1 MPTPRKAETL
11 HDPDATK
18 SKKRRARGRPALKP
32 SKSFEQQIHRVYE
45 FLEGSGVQVTW
56 DDHVPDPDNLSQPRQ
71 IDITIKRDGKL
82 TLVECRHHRSR
93 QNVKWIEEMMG
104 RRVSLKADSAIAVSS
119 SGFTPGALS
128 KAKKHG
134 IVTRDLRELTER
146 EIREWGRRIAL
157 TLYFYEYSELE
168 LSLYLEC
175 GTIPKLDM
183 VALQSEIATHAF
195 TQSLF
200 NAAAQ
205 QLGTINPLKP
215 ENSGQT
221 VEFNLLIERAGFR
234 LCGQLV
240 HQVRLQGKAVLI
252 AQDFVSPAVVAYGN
266 PDDDPAQREIKVE
279 NFSLGRT
286 SIIHDAE
293 RISIFLDVSQ
303 VEGGPCWQFRFFR
316 VTGNDEI
323 EHESLELVGVER
335 LLAVKACKMKVNVL
349 RNQA

>member
-1 MPTPRKAETL
+1 MPTPRKAKTP
-11 HDPDATK
+11 HDMHAAKP
-18 SKKRRARGRPALKP
+18 KKLRANGRPAVKP

-56 DDHVPDPDNLSQPRQ
+56 NDHIPDPDNPSQPRQ

-104 RRVSLKADSAIAVSS
+104 RRVSLKAHSAIAVSS

-134 IVTRDLRELTER
+134 VVARDLLELTER
-146 EIREWGRRIAL
+146 EIRGWGRQIAL
-157 TLYFYEYSELE
+157 TLYFYEYSDLE
-168 LSLYLEC
+168 LSFYLDC
-175 GTIPKLDM
+175 QTIPKLDM
-183 VALQSEIATHAF
+183 VLLQSKIAAHAV

-205 QLGTINPLKP
+205 QLGTMNPLKA
-215 ENSGQT
+215 ESTGQRM
-221 VEFNLLIERAGFR
+221 EFNLLIELPGFR
-234 LCGQLV
+234 VCRQLV
-240 HQVRLQGKAVLI
+240 RQVRFRGQAALI
-252 AQDFVSPAVVAYGN
+252 AQDVVSPAVLAYGN
-266 PDDDPAQREIKVE
+266 PDDDPAKREIKVE

-303 VEGGPCWQFRFFR
+303 VEVGPCWRFRFFR
-316 VTGNDEI
+316 VTGNDEV
-323 EHESLELVGVER
+323 EHESLELVGAER
-335 LLAVKACKMKVNVL
+335 LLAVKVCKMKVNVL
-349 RNQA
+349 GNQA

>member
-1 MPTPRKAETL
+1 V
-11 HDPDATK
+11 
-18 SKKRRARGRPALKP
+18 KP

-56 DDHVPDPDNLSQPRQ
+56 DDHIPDPDNPSQPRQ
-71 IDITIKRDGKL
+71 IDMTVKRDGKL
-82 TLVECRHHRSR
+82 TLVECRHQRSR

-119 SGFTPGALS
+119 SGFTSGALN
-128 KAKKHG
+128 KAKRYG
-134 IVTRDLRELTER
+134 ILTRDLRELTER
-146 EIREWGRRIAL
+146 EIRGWGRRIAL

-175 GTIPKLDM
+175 RNIPKLDM
-183 VALQSEIATHAF
+183 VVFQSEIAAHSV
-195 TQSLF
+195 TQSIF

-205 QLGTINPLKP
+205 QLDTTNPLKV
-215 ENSGQT
+215 ENAGQT
-221 VEFNLLIERAGFR
+221 VEFNLLIELPGFR

-240 HQVRLQGKAVLI
+240 RQVRFPGKAALI
-252 AQDFVSPAVVAYGN
+252 SQDVVSPAVLAYGN
-266 PDDDPAQREIKVE
+266 PDDDPARREIKVE
-279 NFSLGRT
+279 NFSLGST

-303 VEGGPCWQFRFFR
+303 VEVGPCWQFRFFR
-316 VTGNDEI
+316 VTGNDEV

-335 LLAVKACKMKVNVL
+335 LLAVKACKMKVNAL
-349 RNQA
+349 CNQA

>member
-1 MPTPRKAETL
+1 V
-11 HDPDATK
+11 
-18 SKKRRARGRPALKP
+18 KP

-45 FLEGSGVQVTW
+45 FLEGSGVQVTC
-56 DDHVPDPDNLSQPRQ
+56 DDHIPDPDNPSQPRQ

-119 SGFTPGALS
+119 SGFTSGALN

-146 EIREWGRRIAL
+146 EIRGWGRRIAL
-157 TLYFYEYSELE
+157 TLYFYKYSELE

-175 GTIPKLDM
+175 RSIPKLDM
-183 VALQSEIATHAF
+183 VVFQSEIAAHAV

-205 QLGTINPLKP
+205 QLGTMNPLKV
-215 ENSGQT
+215 ENAGRT
-221 VEFNLLIERAGFR
+221 VEFNLLIELPGFR

-240 HQVRLQGKAVLI
+240 RQVRFRGKAALI
-252 AQDFVSPAVVAYGN
+252 AQDVVSPAVLAYGN

-286 SIIHDAE
+286 SVIHDAE

-303 VEGGPCWQFRFFR
+303 VEVGPCWQFRFFR
-316 VTGNDEI
+316 VTGNDEV

-335 LLAVKACKMKVNVL
+335 LLAVKACKMNVNVL
-349 RNQA
+349 CNQA

>member
-11 HDPDATK
+11 HNLHAAKP
-18 SKKRRARGRPALKP
+18 KKLRGKGRPAVKP

-56 DDHVPDPDNLSQPRQ
+56 DDHIPDPDNPCQPRQ

-119 SGFTPGALS
+119 SGFTSGALR

-146 EIREWGRRIAL
+146 EIRGWGRQIAL

-175 GTIPKLDM
+175 RSMPKLDM
-183 VALQSEIATHAF
+183 VVFQSEIAAHAV

-200 NAAAQ
+200 NSAAQ
-205 QLGTINPLKP
+205 QLGTMNPLKT
-215 ENSGQT
+215 ENAEQT
-221 VEFNLLIERAGFR
+221 MEFNLLIELPGFR

-240 HQVRLQGKAVLI
+240 RQVRFRGKAALI
-252 AQDFVSPAVVAYGN
+252 AQDVVSPAVLAYGN

-293 RISIFLDVSQ
+293 RISILLDVSQ
-303 VEGGPCWQFRFFR
+303 VEVAPCWQFRFFR
-316 VTGNDEI
+316 VTGSDEI

-335 LLAVKACKMKVNVL
+335 LLAVRAIKMRVNVL
-349 RNQA
+349 HNRA

>member
-1 MPTPRKAETL
+1 V
-11 HDPDATK
+11 
-18 SKKRRARGRPALKP
+18 KP

-56 DDHVPDPDNLSQPRQ
+56 DDRIPDPDNPSQPRQ
-71 IDITIKRDGKL
+71 IDITIERDGKL

-119 SGFTPGALS
+119 SGFTSGALN
-128 KAKKHG
+128 KAKEHG
-134 IVTRDLRELTER
+134 IVTRDLRKLTER
-146 EIREWGRRIAL
+146 EILGWGRRIAL

-175 GTIPKLDM
+175 QRIPTLDM
-183 VALQSEIATHAF
+183 AVFQSEVATHSVM
-195 TQSLF
+195 QSLF

-205 QLGTINPLKP
+205 QLGTMNPLKVQ
-215 ENSGQT
+215 NAGQT
-221 VEFNLLIERAGFR
+221 VEFNLLIELPGFG

-240 HQVRLQGKAVLI
+240 RQVRFRGKAALI
-252 AQDFVSPAVVAYGN
+252 AQDVVSPAVFAYGN
-266 PDDDPAQREIKVE
+266 PDDDPARREIKVE

-303 VEGGPCWQFRFFR
+303 VEVGPCWQFRFFR
-316 VTGNDEI
+316 VTGSDEV

-335 LLAVKACKMKVNVL
+335 LLTVKACKMKVNVL
-349 RNQA
+349 CNQV